1 MIPREKLSIGLP
13 RMHLEPG
20 ERRDFLPGFVAY
32 LQQLGWDVVLESNYG
47 SGMGYSEED
56 YLDVAGQV
64 KFADLEEVY
73 SQNYILVLRYPGD
86 VLIKLMRPGACL
98 ISMLHYPT
106 RPDRV
111 AYLNEMGLR
120 GISLDTIKDDSGKR
134 LIENLKAVAWNGLQV
149 AFEALGDIYP
159 PPGFESPQRPP
170 IRVTVLGAGAVGK
183 HVVQA
188 AVSYGNPDLR
198 ERLASNRVP
207 GVQVTVVDYDL
218 TGFKDIM
225 RDILTRCDIL
235 IDATQRP
242 DSSKPVILNSWLSWL
257 PEHAIITD
265 LAVDPYTLDA
275 DPPVVR
281 GIEGIPQGNL
291 DKLIFESNDP
301 DWEKTVPASVPSK
314 HRRTVVSCY
323 SWPGTHPEECMLYY
337 AQQLKPL
344 MAVLFDKGYDRL
356 SPDSDFFERALYR
369 GTLKAWSELE
379 G

>member
-1 MIPREKLSIGLP
+1 
-13 RMHLEPG
+13 
-20 ERRDFLPGFVAY
+20 
-32 LQQLGWDVVLESNYG
+32 
-47 SGMGYSEED
+47 
-56 YLDVAGQV
+56 
-64 KFADLEEVY
+64 
-73 SQNYILVLRYPGD
+73 
-86 VLIKLMRPGACL
+86 
-98 ISMLHYPT
+98 
-106 RPDRV
+106 
-111 AYLNEMGLR
+111 
-120 GISLDTIKDDSGKR
+120 
-134 LIENLKAVAWNGLQV
+134 
-149 AFEALGDIYP
+149 
-159 PPGFESPQRPP
+159 
-170 IRVTVLGAGAVGK
+170 LGAGAVGK

-207 GVQVTVVDYDL
+207 GVQVTVADYDL
-218 TGFKDIM
+218 TSFKDIM
-225 RDILTRCDIL
+225 RDILTHCDIL

-242 DSSKPVILNSWLSWL
+242 DSSKPVIPNSWLSWL

-291 DKLIFESNDP
+291 DKLIFEWNDP
-301 DWEKTVPASVPSK
+301 DWEKTVPPSVPSK

>member
-1 MIPREKLSIGLP
+1 
-13 RMHLEPG
+13 MHLEPG

-32 LQQLGWDVVLESNYG
+32 LQRLGWDVVLESKYG
-47 SGMGYSEED
+47 SGMGYTEED
-56 YLDVAGQV
+56 YLDVAVQV
-64 KFADLEEVY
+64 NFANLEEVY

-111 AYLNEMGLR
+111 AYLNEMGLK
-120 GISLDTIKDDSGKR
+120 GISLDTIKDDSGRR
-134 LIENLKAVAWNGLQV
+134 LIENLEAVAWNGLQV
-149 AFEALGDIYP
+149 AFETLGDIYP

-218 TGFKDIM
+218 TGFKDTM

-235 IDATQRP
+235 IDSTQRP
-242 DSSKPVILNSWLSWL
+242 DSSKPVIPNSWLSWL

-291 DKLIFESNDP
+291 DKLIFEWNDP

-323 SWPGTHPEECMLYY
+323 SWPGTHPEECMHHY

-344 MAVLFDKGYDRL
+344 MTELFEKGYDRL
-356 SPDSDFFERALYR
+356 SPDGDFFERALYQ